1 VKDQPAK
8 SGDDVVV
15 ISEGSTSISTSL
27 ATIKHGTSL
36 KEAEKIIEAALKE
49 KREVV
54 GHKEELNLKGSSFVK
69 ISVSA
74 VNIQSYDEKCMELQ
88 RLEMAEEQA
97 RVDAQL
103 KTIVSRLK
111 NKEIT
116 AEEYLKLKTAE
127 VDKHTEI
134 ADKINDAF
142 FERLKAIAPK

>member
-8 SGDDVVV
+8 SSDDVVV
-15 ISEGSTSISTSL
+15 ISEGSTSL